1 MFYKALTKS
10 LIAFV
15 LFAVTGHSLAQN
27 SARQIGANL
36 PANLAKPQFESTAWV
51 LMEAASG
58 WIVAGE
64 NIDEPLPP
72 ASITKLMT
80 NYVIFDLLASGQLSF
95 EDQVAI
101 SEQAWRAEGSRM
113 FANVNSRIGLKHLLK
128 STIIQSGNDA
138 AIALAEHASGSE
150 QAFAGVMNA
159 TAKKLGLQHSFFE
172 NSTGLPADQHRMSAA
187 DIARLAAALINNY
200 PEFFKWYSEKEYSHN
215 GITQYNRNKLL
226 WKDSSIDGLKTGHT
240 EAAGFCLVGTAQRDG
255 ERWIAVVLGTSDAA
269 VRENAVEALM
279 NFGFAAFNSLA
290 VLDQQGGV
298 IEVPVYSGE
307 AENVRLKAA
316 STAQVVVPTG
326 REQDLEIQY
335 QLSPYYQAP
344 IGLGQAMGIAS
355 VRLDQQLIAEIP
367 LVSMSAIDSG
377 GWWKRMIDSI
387 ELRLRQLSSK

>member
-1 MFYKALTKS
+1 
-10 LIAFV
+10 
-15 LFAVTGHSLAQN
+15 
-27 SARQIGANL
+27 
-36 PANLAKPQFESTAWV
+36 
-51 LMEAASG
+51 
-58 WIVAGE
+58 
-64 NIDEPLPP
+64 
-72 ASITKLMT
+72 
-80 NYVIFDLLASGQLSF
+80 
-95 EDQVAI
+95 
-101 SEQAWRAEGSRM
+101 
-113 FANVNSRIGLKHLLK
+113 
-128 STIIQSGNDA
+128 
-138 AIALAEHASGSE
+138 
-150 QAFAGVMNA
+150 
-159 TAKKLGLQHSFFE
+159 
-172 NSTGLPADQHRMSAA
+172 
-187 DIARLAAALINNY
+187 
-200 PEFFKWYSEKEYSHN
+200 
-215 GITQYNRNKLL
+215 
-226 WKDSSIDGLKTGHT
+226 
-240 EAAGFCLVGTAQRDG
+240 
-255 ERWIAVVLGTSDAA
+255 
-269 VRENAVEALM
+269 M